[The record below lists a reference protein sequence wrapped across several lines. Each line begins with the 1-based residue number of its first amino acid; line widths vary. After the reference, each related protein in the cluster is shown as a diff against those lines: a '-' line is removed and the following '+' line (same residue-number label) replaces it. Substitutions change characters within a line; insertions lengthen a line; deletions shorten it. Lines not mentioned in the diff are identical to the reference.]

1 MTSAPRDETTLE
13 NIAAVTRQLGRLEA
27 QLVTYV
33 QALGHVGGEQATL
46 VSNTLEELR
55 LTYEELRSHNEALSG
70 VQRSLREERQHY
82 QDLVEFAGE
91 GLVVTDPAGIIRE
104 VNRASVQLLGIERR
118 SLVGRPLL
126 AYLRSPAGREL
137 AWTELRERVAA
148 LGPGEQVQWEGR
160 LNAWREV
167 EPEVAVTVARIARP
181 GTAEVSGLHWS
192 LRDISAQKRS
202 EAEARRRL
210 LELEALYAAA
220 PIGLSYLD
228 RELRYLRVNEQMAA
242 INGFSAAEH
251 LGKRGPEL
259 MPDLEET
266 LIPTLREVLARGEPR
281 LNLEVSGETPAHPG
295 EVRHWQVSH
304 YPVRCLDDEVI
315 GVGSVAL
322 DITERVRSEEVVR
335 ALNETLDARVQERTE
350 ELQDA
355 NKALRRSEWRF
366 YQAFHAGPVAACLTT
381 LGEDRF
387 LEVNRSFE
395 TLTGYAP
402 DEVVGY
408 TAEEL
413 GMWSSPADRAKLAR
427 AQEADEGFYD
437 LELSL
442 RTEAGDL
449 RTVLLSG
456 EVIQLDG
463 NAAQLKFFYDITKR
477 KRGERDL
484 LEAIESTLQDAS
496 WFSHQVVE
504 KLAQI
509 RSGNLDQTEIAE
521 LTPREQQVLIL
532 VAKGLSN
539 AQIAADLGLAPQTVR
554 NYLATLYDKIGIH
567 SRAEVIVW
575 ARERG
580 LVGP

>member
-33 QALGHVGGEQATL
+33 QALGHVEGEQATL

-55 LTYEELRSHNEALSG
+55 LTYEELRGHNEALSS

-82 QDLVEFAGE
+82 LELVEFASE
-91 GLVVTDPAGIIRE
+91 GLVVTDPAGVVRE

-118 SLVGRPLL
+118 WLVGRPLL

-137 AWTELRERVAA
+137 AWTELRERVSA

-167 EPEVAVTVARIARP
+167 EPEVAVTVAPVVRA
-181 GTAEVSGLHWS
+181 GAAEVSGLHWS

-202 EAEARRRL
+202 ETEARQRL

-220 PIGLSYLD
+220 PVGLSYLD
-228 RELRYLRVNEQMAA
+228 HELRYLRVNERMAA
-242 INGFSAAEH
+242 INGFSASEH
-251 LGKRGPEL
+251 LGKRSPEL
-259 MPDLEET
+259 VPDLEET
-266 LIPTLREVLARGEPR
+266 LAPMLREILERGEPR
-281 LNLEVSGETPAHPG
+281 SNLEVSGETPAHPG

-304 YPVRCLDDEVI
+304 YPVRCVDDEVI

-322 DITERVRSEEVVR
+322 DITERVRSEEAVR
-335 ALNETLDARVQERTE
+335 TLNEALEQRVQERTE
-350 ELQDA
+350 ELRVA
-355 NKALRRSEWRF
+355 NQALRRSEWRF

-395 TLTGYAP
+395 ALTGYVP
-402 DEVVGY
+402 DEVVGS
-408 TAEEL
+408 TADEL
-413 GMWSSPADRAKLAR
+413 GMWASAADQAKLET
-427 AQEADEGFYD
+427 AQGADEGFYD

-442 RTEAGDL
+442 HTKGGDV

-456 EVIQLDG
+456 EVIQLDAS
-463 NAAQLKFFYDITKR
+463 AAQLKFFFDITER
-477 KRGERDL
+477 KRGEREL

-496 WFSHQVVE
+496 WFSHQILE
-504 KLAQI
+504 KLAQV
-509 RSGNLDQTEIAE
+509 RSGNLDQTEVAA
-521 LTPREQQVLIL
+521 LTPREQQVLKL

-539 AQIAADLGLAPQTVR
+539 VQIAADLGLASQTVR

-567 SRAEVIVW
+567 SRAEVVVW